1 MRDIV
6 DYFDDPEVV
15 MSNGD
20 LASGNMDNTI
30 YAQRVYTQL
39 AGYTNY
45 LTGLI
50 VKSKQLG
57 IDIVKLANLILEGEI
72 EGISSDWEKEYL
84 IIFLDSLYGDK
95 EYDSYF
101 NRNISK
107 NLNLDCE
114 STRRKL
120 IDYFDI

>member
-39 AGYTNY
+39 AGYINY
-45 LTGLI
+45 LTELI
-50 VKSKQLG
+50 VKSKKLR
-57 IDIVKLANLILEGEI
+57 IDIIKLANLILEGEI
-72 EGISSDWEKEYL
+72 EGISLCRKCKSSVHRFSHMEK
-84 IIFLDSLYGDK
+84 
-95 EYDSYF
+95 
-101 NRNISK
+101 
-107 NLNLDCE
+107 
-114 STRRKL
+114 
-120 IDYFDI
+120 

>member
-1 MRDIV
+1 MKDIV
-6 DYFDDPEVV
+6 DYFDDPKVV
-15 MSNGD
+15 MSSSD
-20 LASGNMDNTI
+20 LSSGHVDNVI

-39 AGYTNY
+39 AGYINY
-45 LTGLI
+45 ITQLI

-57 IDIVKLANLILEGEI
+57 LDTVKLANLILEGEI
-72 EGISSDWEKEYL
+72 EGISSDWEEEYL
-84 IIFLDSLYGDK
+84 VIFLDSLYGDK

-101 NRNISK
+101 NKNISK

>member
-39 AGYTNY
+39 AGYINY
-45 LTGLI
+45 LTELI
-50 VKSKQLG
+50 VKSKKLR
-57 IDIVKLANLILEGEI
+57 IDIIKLANLILEGEI

-84 IIFLDSLYGDK
+84 VIFLDSLYGDK

-107 NLNLDCE
+107 GLNLNCE

-120 IDYFDI
+120 IDYFDF